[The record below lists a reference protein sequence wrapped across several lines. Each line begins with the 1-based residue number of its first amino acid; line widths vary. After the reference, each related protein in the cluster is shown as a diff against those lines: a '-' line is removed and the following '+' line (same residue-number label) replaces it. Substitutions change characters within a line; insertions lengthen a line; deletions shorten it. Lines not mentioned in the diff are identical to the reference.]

1 MYKETT
7 LNAKEIQE
15 RCEKVFAAEEG
26 DIFYNIIVEDGRT
39 EIPMDEI
46 DEDGYPRSFIFEPDM
61 SKRPGALAYLLG
73 ERNDFND

>member
-26 DIFYNIIVEDGRT
+26 DVFYNIIVEDGRT

-46 DEDGYPRSFIFEPDM
+46 DEDGYPCSFIFEPNM
-61 SKRPGALAYLLG
+61 SERPEALAYLLG

>member
-7 LNAKEIQE
+7 LNAKEIQK

-46 DEDGYPRSFIFEPDM
+46 DEDGYPRSFIFEPNM
-61 SKRPGALAYLLG
+61 SERPEALAYLLG